1 MFAIITGDI
10 VNSRKETSIKWQ
22 SSLKGILN
30 KYGRTPKDWELYR
43 GDRFQLKV
51 DPPLA
56 FLTAIHI
63 KTGIR
68 QISGLDVRM
77 AIGIGT
83 IDTLSK
89 KITESTGDAF
99 TRSGESFDVI
109 KKQMLLIATG
119 NEALD
124 ETLNL
129 MTSLALLTANNW
141 SPTEALAILTSI
153 ENPEK
158 TQSEIAAVLQKSQSS
173 VSEALKRSG
182 FDEISKLN
190 EYYQKKIAA
199 L

>member
-1 MFAIITGDI
+1 
-10 VNSRKETSIKWQ
+10 
-22 SSLKGILN
+22 
-30 KYGRTPKDWELYR
+30 
-43 GDRFQLKV
+43 
-51 DPPLA
+51 
-56 FLTAIHI
+56 
-63 KTGIR
+63 
-68 QISGLDVRM
+68 M